1 MPVLRSLSAKVRALD
16 LRYLV
21 FSYLYFFGA
30 NQINKDGVGL
40 AKLCKLFVLLFI
52 SSIIVARLKLTK
64 ELFVSLGEEFYFL
77 C

>member
-1 MPVLRSLSAKVRALD
+1 LPVLRSLSAKVRALD

-30 NQINKDGVGL
+30 NQINQDGMGL
-40 AKLCKLFVLLFI
+40 AELCKLFILIFI
-52 SSIIVARLKLTK
+52 RSVIVTRLKLAK
-64 ELFVSLGEEFYFL
+64 ELLVPLGEEFYFL